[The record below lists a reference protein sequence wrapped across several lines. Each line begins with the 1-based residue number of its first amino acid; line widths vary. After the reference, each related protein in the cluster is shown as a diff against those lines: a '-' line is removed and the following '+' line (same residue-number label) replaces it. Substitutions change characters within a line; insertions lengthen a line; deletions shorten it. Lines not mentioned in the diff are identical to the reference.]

1 MFLNNILQRC
11 EVPLWRHSRF
21 IEPAHPRHLN
31 LGEVQPHTIVAFEQ
45 LRARRGVREQL
56 RKIRCIG
63 SNKLAHDAKPT
74 GWSVQAWDDR

>member
-1 MFLNNILQRC
+1 
-11 EVPLWRHSRF
+11 
-21 IEPAHPRHLN
+21 
-31 LGEVQPHTIVAFEQ
+31 VAFEQ